1 MWKRA
6 FSMATVLCVAVSAE
20 PVRTTVRPADNG
32 AILENPSMGWVFH
45 HFDNS
50 IHEYGPSLGPTYA
63 GEGWPGLT
71 VAYLRLAWSYL
82 EPEDGAFDWSLV
94 DEVAERYI
102 RAGRKIAFRFTCFE
116 SAIPYATPK
125 WLADA
130 GVPGRW
136 YKHGVGIV
144 DGPEVERATWEPHYD
159 NPLFLEKLGRFLA
172 AAARRYDGNPDVAF
186 VDIGSIGI
194 WGEGNPCSR
203 KYPLSMY
210 KTHID
215 LHVKHFRNTLL
226 VGQDDWHP
234 QQEPHKRGR
243 HDGGFLIR
251 PDEKLHGRTLHVR
264 VGIWL
269 PGSPG
274 KHLPHNRFLPA
285 RGQRDRRVEVGSL
298 LVDRSGKMTFRK
310 VVKDGTVTPGAH
322 FEVSA
327 VGFEERGKYGIL
339 KLGWHILKDLP
350 EGIQEFCHVQHA
362 WRGIL
367 QNCRPGRGSSE
378 ALDYARARGATMR
391 DDSIIYRKGFR
402 FDSDWLA
409 EDFWRDRPVVLE
421 SGHYGVYN
429 WADGADRDYLAAVEA
444 YHGSYVSIHGPPH
457 VILAKHKTTIRE
469 ISLRMGYRLQLVEM
483 SWPTQAVAG
492 EPLAVRATWRN
503 AGVAPCY
510 PGGHVALTLKRADG
524 TVGAV
529 VVDQAFNMR
538 ELGVGPVGKAPAVRR
553 EVRLCLPG
561 GLTDGDYDVFISVG
575 MRDGT
580 PVIALP
586 LDNGDGERRYRV
598 GTVSAL
604 GGSAQPR
611 PPRM

>member
-215 LHVKHFRNTLL
+215 LHVKHFENTLL
-226 VGQDDWHP
+226 VGQDDWYP
-234 QQEPHKRGR
+234 QQRQRWSVQWDAQSDLLENFHPAWEPGNSAATLMAFHPRKNQIHPKIQEESYPKARCLSP
-243 HDGGFLIR
+243 DGGR
-251 PDEKLHGRTLHVR
+251 PSFHLDAEIVR
-264 VGIWL
+264 
-269 PGSPG
+269 
-274 KHLPHNRFLPA
+274 
-285 RGQRDRRVEVGSL
+285 
-298 LVDRSGKMTFRK
+298 
-310 VVKDGTVTPGAH
+310 
-322 FEVSA
+322 
-327 VGFEERGKYGIL
+327 Y
-339 KLGWHILKDLP
+339 
-350 EGIQEFCHVQHA
+350 
-362 WRGIL
+362 
-367 QNCRPGRGSSE
+367 
-378 ALDYARARGATMR
+378 
-391 DDSIIYRKGFR
+391 
-402 FDSDWLA
+402 
-409 EDFWRDRPVVLE
+409 
-421 SGHYGVYN
+421 
-429 WADGADRDYLAAVEA
+429 
-444 YHGSYVSIHGPPH
+444 
-457 VILAKHKTTIRE
+457 
-469 ISLRMGYRLQLVEM
+469 
-483 SWPTQAVAG
+483 
-492 EPLAVRATWRN
+492 
-503 AGVAPCY
+503 
-510 PGGHVALTLKRADG
+510 
-524 TVGAV
+524 
-529 VVDQAFNMR
+529 
-538 ELGVGPVGKAPAVRR
+538 
-553 EVRLCLPG
+553 
-561 GLTDGDYDVFISVG
+561 
-575 MRDGT
+575 
-580 PVIALP
+580 
-586 LDNGDGERRYRV
+586 
-598 GTVSAL
+598 
-604 GGSAQPR
+604 
-611 PPRM
+611 